1 MKVTINNKKFID
13 NKYTY
18 VVCYYIDFG
27 GNYEFANSIEDIE
40 EDDRCY
46 VEFPFKALA
55 SQFLLLTD
63 EMVTKANNDNK
74 GANVVFYAKLTK
86 TPIEQSEC
94 FTNKFPY
101 EFYLN

>member
-27 GNYEFANSIEDIE
+27 GQYEFANSIEDID

-46 VEFPFKALA
+46 VEFPFKAMA

-63 EMVTKANNDNK
+63 EMVKNHGELNTYIFLDKVRNSVYDNFMNSRMLK
-74 GANVVFYAKLTK
+74 
-86 TPIEQSEC
+86 I
-94 FTNKFPY
+94 
-101 EFYLN
+101 